1 MKKQNESKKNINE
14 SRRLLRALFRRK
26 IVIVAVCIIIAA
38 IICAIFAPLIAPYD
52 PYEMDMTNMK
62 ASPSGTHLLGTDALG
77 RDILSRII
85 YGTRASLVV
94 AVAAVGIAATGGIL
108 LGLVAGYFRGIA
120 STVIMRCIDAL
131 MSVPMTIL
139 ALTIAALMGGGLLSI
154 TLAIGVSLTS
164 LYARA
169 MRGQVLAVK
178 QSDYIMAERAHGAS
192 DLRIMFCH
200 ILPNCIPVLIVTIT
214 IQLGAAILTE
224 AGLSY
229 LGVGIM
235 PPTPSWGTMIQ
246 EGVSSLSSHPNMS
259 FAPGVAIF
267 LIVFAFNMF
276 GDGFRDAM
284 DPKMR
289 NKR

>member
-1 MKKQNESKKNINE
+1 MKKTKTVSEN
-14 SRRLLRALFRRK
+14 RRLLRALFRRK
-26 IVIVAVCIIIAA
+26 IVVVAVCIIVLAV
-38 IICAIFAPLIAPYD
+38 ICAVFAPWIAPCD

-62 ASPSGTHLLGTDALG
+62 ASPSMAHLLGTDALG

-94 AVAAVGIAATGGIL
+94 AVAAVGIAATSGIL
-108 LGLVAGYFRGIA
+108 LGLVAGYFRGVV

-139 ALTIAALMGGGLLSI
+139 ALTIAALMGGGPLSI
-154 TLAIGVSLTS
+154 VLAIGVSLTA

-178 QSDYIMAERAHGAS
+178 QSDYILAVKAHGAS
-192 DLRIMFCH
+192 DLRIMFRH

-214 IQLGAAILTE
+214 IQLGSAILTE

-229 LGVGIM
+229 LGVGIL
-235 PPTPSWGTMIQ
+235 PPTPSWGSMIQ
-246 EGVSSLSSHPNMS
+246 EGVSSLTAHPNMS
-259 FAPGVAIF
+259 FAPGVAI
-267 LIVFAFNMF
+267 LLLVFAFNMF

-284 DPKMR
+284 DPQMR